1 MIFIKYLNYV
11 CNNEL
16 LLALCLMV
24 FNRVIQGA
32 SRDEMGR
39 LSLTKLLMNY

>member
-16 LLALCLMV
+16 LLAV
-24 FNRVIQGA
+24 FDGVYRVIQGA
-32 SRDEMGR
+32 SRDEMVQSIG
-39 LSLTKLLMNY
+39 LTMSLE

>member
-16 LLALCLMV
+16 LLAV
-24 FNRVIQGA
+24 FNRVYRVIQGA
-32 SRDEMGR
+32 SRDEMGVCH
-39 LSLTKLLMNY
+39 